1 MMIVMMMTYLNW
13 KIAKLFW
20 GDIIWDVVKKKQ
32 QQQQQKEFWSRLTS
46 RRNLYHQKHKS
57 CSWLPT

>member
-20 GDIIWDVVKKKQ
+20 GDNNMGCGEEDTTT
-32 QQQQQKEFWSRLTS
+32 TS
-46 RRNLYHQKHKS
+46 FGFD
-57 CSWLPT
+57 